1 MLGCEDLELSSVGHP
16 AEASALSLVLP
27 RPAVLSTEVIGFL
40 PVASSMRRKGR
51 STSVPPA
58 LSREHSRPTTDSNR
72 SPKTKE
78 PRLSEEW
85 RSPADNW
92 LIDEGEGTDPT
103 QGERATGAPGWWA
116 IGEGT
121 GHSGADSRPC
131 SDCSDDVGGNSCSGG
146 GGDGDGGGCGGGG
159 GGGGG
164 SNGGGDR
171 SLDALEASSHCMQV
185 CDAPIT
191 ALPESM
197 RLCEAPGQRLVKADA
212 EADVSKACEAP
223 LPNEAVNE
231 AAAAA
236 AALSSGSTSLALT
249 RAVSGSNG
257 DTDTATPRGHSSMA
271 LRRATLEEVMTVLS
285 IYVRGKYAES
295 IAQRML
301 RVIGAKIHLR
311 MDTLSDEQVHS
322 RWARTRSDGLS
333 STPILSD
340 DQSDW
345 PLMASHGLSW
355 PTDGL

>member
-1 MLGCEDLELSSVGHP
+1 MLGCEDLELNSVGHP
-16 AEASALSLVLP
+16 AEASTLSLVLP
-27 RPAVLSTEVIGFL
+27 RPTVLSTEAIGFL

-58 LSREHSRPTTDSNR
+58 LSREHSRPTTDSDR

-78 PRLSEEW
+78 PRLSEER
-85 RSPADNW
+85 RSPADNR
-92 LIDEGEGTDPT
+92 LIDDGEGTNPT
-103 QGERATGAPGWWA
+103 QGERATGAPGWSS
-116 IGEGT
+116 IGEDT
-121 GHSGADSRPC
+121 GHSGADSRPR
-131 SDCSDDVGGNSCSGG
+131 SDCSDDVGGTSCSG
-146 GGDGDGGGCGGGG
+146 GGGG

-171 SLDALEASSHCMQV
+171 SLDALEASSHWMQV

-197 RLCEAPGQRLVKADA
+197 RVGEAPGQRLVKADT

-231 AAAAA
+231 AVKCTAAAA
-236 AALSSGSTSLALT
+236 AALSSGSTELALS
-249 RAVSGSNG
+249 RAVSGAHG
-257 DTDTATPRGHSSMA
+257 DTDTAPHRDHSSMA
-271 LRRATLEEVMTVLS
+271 LRRATLEEVMTVLG

-333 STPILSD
+333 STPIS
-340 DQSDW
+340 S
-345 PLMASHGLSW
+345 LMARVMAS
-355 PTDGL
+355 DGP